1 MANGIDYRIGP
12 SNKTIEAM
20 LKSDVPM
27 IREQAQE
34 IIRSQGLDNID
45 MGQNQFLQSGITKS
59 PEAMDFR
66 ANEIESLRRDLETT
80 GRDPMFLER
89 VALGLDKLYQ
99 PVEFGPLSITPLN
112 VLGAFSPVPFV
123 PQLTALSGIMGAL
136 KALPDNFKNLNPA
149 AQRFILSQ
157 AGGNVPGQDKYGYN
171 IRSALGDYAGLVD
184 RRANIAR
191 SRQRRGLNLREI
203 DQYYLDK
210 ELERKAEQRAEQR
223 AQAARDRARS
233 EAAYRDE
240 TGEGSG
246 YSGGFDASTGNYD
259 DPFSPGD
266 TE

>member
-80 GRDPMFLER
+80 GRDPMFLEK

-99 PVEFGPLSITPLN
+99 PIEFGPVDVKPLN

-123 PQLTALSGIMGAL
+123 PQLTALSGIIGAAQGIGGAL
-136 KALPDNFKNLNPA
+136 QDRFGIAGVPTVDRFGNLFTG
-149 AQRFILSQ
+149 AQLDRM
-157 AGGNVPGQDKYGYN
+157 N
-171 IRSALGDYAGLVD
+171 ALGGYYSDPARQSRQRDRRIQNIFD
-184 RRANIAR
+184 RRAAGKSFSQKVLDDLLEKKAQEEAAR
-191 SRQRRGLNLREI
+191 
-203 DQYYLDK
+203 
-210 ELERKAEQRAEQR
+210 
-223 AQAARDRARS
+223 QAAAQQIQDANRA
-233 EAAYRDE
+233 AG
-240 TGEGSG
+240 TGGYQAG
-246 YSGGFDASTGNYD
+246 YSDDFMEGPTDPGADLTSTMG
-259 DPFSPGD
+259 SS
-266 TE
+266 

>member
-20 LKSDVPM
+20 LKSDIPE
-27 IREQAQE
+27 IQQQAQE
-34 IIRSQGLDNID
+34 IIRSQGLEDIN
-45 MGQNQFLQSGITKS
+45 MGQNQFLQSGITRS
-59 PEAMDFR
+59 PKAMDFR

-80 GRDPMFLER
+80 GRDPMFLEK

-99 PVEFGPLSITPLN
+99 PVEFGPVSIKPLN
-112 VLGAFSPVPFV
+112 VLGALSPVPFV
-123 PQLTALSGIMGAL
+123 PQLTALSGIMGAFG
-136 KALPDNFKNLNPA
+136 ALPDNFKNLNPA

-157 AGGNVPGQDKYGYN
+157 AGGNVPGKDRYGYN
-171 IRSALGDYAGLVD
+171 IRSALGNYADLVD

-191 SRQRRGLNLREI
+191 SRQRRGLNLRSM

-210 ELERKAEQRAEQR
+210 ELERREQQRAEQA

-246 YSGGFDASTGNYD
+246 YSGGFDPSTGNYD
-259 DPFSPGD
+259 DPFDPGT